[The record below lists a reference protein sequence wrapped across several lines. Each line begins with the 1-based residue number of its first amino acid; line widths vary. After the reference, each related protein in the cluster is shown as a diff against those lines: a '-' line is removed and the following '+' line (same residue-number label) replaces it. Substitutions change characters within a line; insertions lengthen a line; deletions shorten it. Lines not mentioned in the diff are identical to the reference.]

1 MVATGVCFN
10 NISEW
15 EKNTDY
21 DFHINTG
28 DISQNANR
36 SFEWRYYF
44 KYSNEYTRNMCHMI
58 TCGNND
64 LVDKKYSDA
73 FTWYMTPE
81 DYFLPAQ
88 IQSGEQMIA
97 NPNKSVFNSCHSYDL
112 GFVHFVCLNSNKDY
126 AMFNETSGE
135 TVDDWIQRECAWLDA
150 DLTKDEANSKT
161 RWQVIYMHLSPFTCV
176 RSDWV
181 QRFVP
186 IFEKHR
192 VPLVICGHNH
202 TNSRSI
208 AIRSGY
214 DGNPNK
220 ASYDPKGQKTA
231 QEETALGHGTISHTE
246 DLNNGT
252 VYLMINATGFKNKGK
267 ESIQNPYP
275 WWYGLRS
282 SHPTQPTYATLEIG
296 WDKIEYKCYKIMNVL
311 GKDKNGQ
318 SIVIP
323 YGSQTKELYDSYTLN
338 WRRKGQDLL

>member
-10 NISEW
+10 NIGEW

-81 DYFLPAQ
+81 DYFLPKN
-88 IQSGEQMIA
+88 IVSGSGTIP
-97 NPNKSVFNSCHSYDL
+97 NPDKSVFNSCHSYDL

-126 AMFNETSGE
+126 AMFSENDGE
-135 TVDDWIQRECAWLDA
+135 TVDDWIRRECAWLDA

-161 RWQVIYMHLSPFTCV
+161 RWQIIYMHLSPFTCV

-192 VPLVICGHNH
+192 VHLVICGHNH

-214 DGNPNK
+214 DGDPNK

-267 ESIQNPYP
+267 EGIQNPYP

-323 YGSQTKELYDSYTLN
+323 YGTQTKELYDSYTLN
-338 WRRKGQDLL
+338 WRRKGQDPL